1 LSVHFP
7 TQEISLKTSPI
18 LVLAFAVVMAGAAPA
33 RAQQEPLSQKVF
45 VNYTLSARQGAGEL
59 SVSSPFQ
66 ANGGT
71 GTVAIDDD
79 IAGGPMHDVSI
90 AFKPWKYFAIGG
102 GYSVINSH
110 DFDQYVLTY
119 PSPVAGFQP
128 LTVRAITPALDH
140 KEEFLSVNLLW
151 MKPIT
156 PKYNV
161 TLSAGPVFYTVHQEV
176 PVSSNIIGSNSFG
189 LNEETQKEDGVGFHA
204 AMDLDY
210 MFTKIAG
217 GGLQMRYIHG
227 SVDFPNTSESMSVG
241 GLQIGAGVRI
251 RF

>member
-1 LSVHFP
+1 MKPS
-7 TQEISLKTSPI
+7 QSII
-18 LVLAFAVVMAGAAPA
+18 FAVAAIIACAHTAHA
-33 RAQQEPLSQKVF
+33 RQEPLPQKVF
-45 VNYTLSARQGAGEL
+45 VNYTLTARQGAGQL
-59 SVSSPFQ
+59 AVTTPFG

-79 IAGGPMHDVSI
+79 ISGGPMHDVSA

-102 GYSVINSH
+102 GYSRIRSD

-119 PSPVAGFQP
+119 PSPVAGFLP
-128 LTVRAITPALDH
+128 LTVRAITPGLDH
-140 KEEFLSVNLLW
+140 QEEFVYINALW
-151 MKPIT
+151 MKPVT
-156 PKYNV
+156 QKFSV
-161 TLSAGPVFYTVHQEV
+161 TLSGGPAFVTVQQEV
-176 PVSSNIIGSNSFG
+176 PTSANIVGPNSFG
-189 LNEETQKEDGVGFHA
+189 LAVETQEEKGTGFHA

-241 GLQIGAGVRI
+241 GLQIGAGIRVR
-251 RF
+251 F